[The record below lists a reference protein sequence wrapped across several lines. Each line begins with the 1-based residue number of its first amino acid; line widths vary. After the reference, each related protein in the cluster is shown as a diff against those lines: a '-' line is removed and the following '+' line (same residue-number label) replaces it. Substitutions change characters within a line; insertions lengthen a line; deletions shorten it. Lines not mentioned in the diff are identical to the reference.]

1 MEHVEARTSL
11 EEYVFGTLE
20 EEQTAGIET
29 HLSTGC
35 AECQAAL
42 SELQELAVKMAS
54 EVPPFDPSPRV
65 KERLLARLSTP
76 NSKKAS
82 LGFRLP
88 RRVWLPGLI
97 SAAAGAALLFWGI
110 HLRQEN
116 QKLRRLLSEAEDVT
130 SLLSSPGMQ
139 FVNLKGVDPNPQAF
153 GKVVLD
159 RQRGKAVVYMYRLP
173 QTPQGKQYQLW
184 VMREGKPTS
193 AGVFTVAPDGS
204 AALKLDRLPEPDG
217 LPSFLV
223 TIEPEGGEIAPTGM
237 MYLTGPASPEKN

>member
-1 MEHVEARTSL
+1 MEHIEARALL

-20 EEQTAGIET
+20 EKQTADLEA

-42 SELQELAVKMAS
+42 SELQQLAVKIAS
-54 EVPPFDPSPRV
+54 EVPQFDPSSRV

-76 NSKKAS
+76 SSKEAS
-82 LGFRLP
+82 FGFRLP

-97 SAAAGAALLFWGI
+97 SAAAAIALFFWGI
-110 HLRQEN
+110 HLFQEN
-116 QKLRRLLSEAEDVT
+116 KKLRQLLSEAEDVT

-139 FVNLKGVDPNPQAF
+139 FVDLKGVDPNPQAF

-184 VMREGKPTS
+184 VMCEGKPTS
-193 AGVFTVAPDGS
+193 VGVFAVAPDGS
-204 AALKLDRLPEPDG
+204 AALKLDRLPGPDG
-217 LPSFLV
+217 FPSFLV
-223 TIEPEGGEIAPTGM
+223 TIEPEGGQTAPTGM
-237 MYLTGPASPEKN
+237 MYLTGPVPPEKN